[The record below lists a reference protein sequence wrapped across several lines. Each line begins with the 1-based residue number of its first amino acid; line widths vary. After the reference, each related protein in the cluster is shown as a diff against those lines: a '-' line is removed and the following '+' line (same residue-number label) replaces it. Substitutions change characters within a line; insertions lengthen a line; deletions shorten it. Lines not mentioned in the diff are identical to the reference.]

1 MIGIRHFWHT
11 ALQQRLRQRKESKL
25 TDAIGRVNKETASAC
40 TSKDSSERL
49 GVVLVRFADD
59 TNERGTF
66 NHFALRRRLTAL
78 KTFAI
83 RLGRALRTMTV
94 THGNPPVSSN
104 RPDDLLLLYLV

>member
-1 MIGIRHFWHT
+1 MP
-11 ALQQRLRQRKESKL
+11 QQRLRQRNERKL
-25 TDAIGRVNKETASAC
+25 TDAIRRIDPSASK
-40 TSKDSSERL
+40 TSAQKDGSERL
-49 GVVLVRFADD
+49 GVVRIWLAND
-59 TNERGTF
+59 TNSRGAL
-66 NHFALRRRLTAL
+66 NHFALRRRLAAL